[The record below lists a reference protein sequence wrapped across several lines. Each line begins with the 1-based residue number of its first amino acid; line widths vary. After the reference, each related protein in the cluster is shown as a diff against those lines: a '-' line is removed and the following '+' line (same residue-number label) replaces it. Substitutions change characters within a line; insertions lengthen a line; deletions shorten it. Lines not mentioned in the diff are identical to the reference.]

1 MERPSS
7 TESAWRGIFRPFGV
21 IGFVGLAIGA
31 IYLVYARVQRQRQMV
46 TTLSLFFFFSI
57 ALTACGIILLLL
69 NSLLAS

>member
-46 TTLSLFFFFSI
+46 TTLSLFFFSI